1 MFCRNIKC
9 SGNVLNKELAG
20 IGLASKKLLYWF
32 TLCIRKKCYCDMSY
46 FIKDCLSSPCSS
58 RQQVESEF
66 PPDKG
71 QFKLLCVWLYRWE
84 AVRKQQG
91 LLVKSSVLQA
101 VDRNQ
106 KLTFPCAV
114 IDTRVIKM
122 FLHVQVLAGM

>member
-1 MFCRNIKC
+1 
-9 SGNVLNKELAG
+9 
-20 IGLASKKLLYWF
+20 
-32 TLCIRKKCYCDMSY
+32 MSY

-84 AVRKQQG
+84 AVRKQKG